1 MEAKLK
7 WVDDRIG
14 DVKKDD
20 SSEAKARIDTAL
32 RDYTSAAGSLC
43 REVLPRV
50 IAPSGT
56 FTGST
61 VACRRVDGR
70 WYVLE

>member
-1 MEAKLK
+1 GRARGARGAGRRT
-7 WVDDRIG
+7 DRLAG
-14 DVKKDD
+14 PGLGGPGQLH
-20 SSEAKARIDTAL
+20 RAL
-32 RDYTSAAGSLC
+32 RDYTSAAGSHC

-61 VACRRVDGR
+61 VARRRIDGR
-70 WYVLE
+70 WYVLD